1 MEKIVLQ
8 MDFYDEIGKIFRVS
22 VVDPLDDLAQSE
34 VESAMDSIINRNVFS
49 SNGVDLKVK
58 AGARIIST
66 IVNEI
71 EVI

>member
-8 MDFYDEIGKIFRVS
+8 MDFYDEIGKIFRIS
-22 VVDPLDDLAQSE
+22 VADPLEDLAQSE
-34 VESAMDSIINRNVFS
+34 VESAMDSIITRNVFV

-66 IVNEI
+66 IVNDLEI
-71 EVI
+71 A